1 MGRRESLAVF
11 GNDYPTEDGTGVRDY
26 IHVMDLADGHVV
38 AMEKLADKSGV
49 HIYNLGAG
57 VGSSVWMW
65 STPLVKPA
73 VNPLITTS
81 RRVATAISRRIGR
94 MPAKPIAS

>member
-1 MGRRESLAVF
+1 
-11 GNDYPTEDGTGVRDY
+11 GVRDY

-57 VGSSVWMW
+57 VGSSVLVLKGCVVRVRGTGTQRTACRCPGSSTGRVAALSTLSRLN
-65 STPLVKPA
+65 STP
-73 VNPLITTS
+73 
-81 RRVATAISRRIGR
+81 R
-94 MPAKPIAS
+94 